1 MPRHEDMDYPHSPLW
16 CDDCYRE
23 QREGNVL
30 SEMRRTNDLKER
42 ELDLREVGE
51 WVEPKPRPRPT
62 YIVPPTTDKTQ
73 QKGGTFVEP
82 RRNQF
87 T

>member
-1 MPRHEDMDYPHSPLW
+1 EDMDYPHSPLW

-23 QREGNVL
+23 EHQDKVL
-30 SEMRRTNDLKER
+30 SEMRRTNELKER

-62 YIVPPTTDKTQ
+62 YIVPPTTDK
-73 QKGGTFVEP
+73 KERGGMSIEP
-82 RRNQF
+82 RRI
-87 T
+87 

>member
-1 MPRHEDMDYPHSPLW
+1 MPKHEDMDYPHSPLW

-23 QREGNVL
+23 QREGNIL

-42 ELDLREVGE
+42 ELGLREGGE
-51 WVEPKPRPRPT
+51 WVEPRPRPRST
-62 YIVPPTTDKTQ
+62 YVLPPITTDK
-73 QKGGTFVEP
+73 KERGGMSIEP
-82 RRNQF
+82 RRKEI